1 VTTPVAIG
9 LGEGARQKILQDSDE
24 EQPLDMSRDQRF
36 GSRARFHLSRWCG
49 RATFS
54 MVVSL
59 ALSSIPSASLE
70 EPLSSEGRALRDLLV
85 ARGNL
90 RDARREGGGS
100 PKLAQQGLGRWLKAG
115 VHPANTTLV
124 QRVEEPREQEQQQ
137 QRSLFHPEV
146 SGKLLNRAQDLGAV
160 HCEWNDKLERL
171 KTILHEDLAQ
181 EQLAELLRNAGN
193 TLENSPVLVFI
204 LNMQNIA

>member
-1 VTTPVAIG
+1 
-9 LGEGARQKILQDSDE
+9 
-24 EQPLDMSRDQRF
+24 
-36 GSRARFHLSRWCG
+36 
-49 RATFS
+49 

-70 EPLSSEGRALRDLLV
+70 EPLSSDGRALRDLLL

-90 RDARREGGGS
+90 RDARSEGGGS
-100 PKLAQQGLGRWLKAG
+100 PRLKLAQQGLGRWLKAG

-124 QRVEEPREQEQQQ
+124 QRVEEPREQEQQRQ
-137 QRSLFHPEV
+137 QSLFHTKV
-146 SGKLLNRAQDLGAV
+146 GGKLLNRAQDLGAATEQ
-160 HCEWNDKLERL
+160 CEWNDKLERL

-193 TLENSPVLVFI
+193 THENSPVLVF
-204 LNMQNIA
+204 

>member
-1 VTTPVAIG
+1 
-9 LGEGARQKILQDSDE
+9 
-24 EQPLDMSRDQRF
+24 
-36 GSRARFHLSRWCG
+36 
-49 RATFS
+49 

-59 ALSSIPSASLE
+59 SLSSIPSASLE
-70 EPLSSEGRALRDLLV
+70 EPLSSEGRALRDLLL

-124 QRVEEPREQEQQQ
+124 QRVEEPREQDQ
-137 QRSLFHPEV
+137 QRQQSLFHPKV
-146 SGKLLNRAQDLGAV
+146 GGKLLNRAQDLGADEQ
-160 HCEWNDKLERL
+160 CEWNDKMERL

>member
-1 VTTPVAIG
+1 
-9 LGEGARQKILQDSDE
+9 
-24 EQPLDMSRDQRF
+24 MS
-36 GSRARFHLSRWCG
+36 C
-49 RATFS
+49 TFL

-59 ALSSIPSASLE
+59 AMSAIPSASLE
-70 EPLSSEGRALRDLLV
+70 EPLSSEGLALRDLLL

-100 PKLAQQGLGRWLKAG
+100 PRLAQQGLGRWLKAG

-124 QRVEEPREQEQQQ
+124 QRVEEPREQEQQRQ
-137 QRSLFHPEV
+137 QSLFHTKV
-146 SGKLLNRAQDLGAV
+146 GGKLLNRAQDLGAATEQ
-160 HCEWNDKLERL
+160 CEWNDKLERL

-193 TLENSPVLVFI
+193 TLENSPVLVF
-204 LNMQNIA
+204 